1 MINNAYKRIKFF
13 SYFLLH
19 FAENNIIW
27 LDMIKIREYKSRK
40 AADKASSYLMSK
52 GIPAV
57 IKGYV
62 VVPKALE
69 HLKDGMVELTV
80 PEHLCSKAREYLS
93 EYESRIENDSKK

>member
-1 MINNAYKRIKFF
+1 
-13 SYFLLH
+13 
-19 FAENNIIW
+19 
-27 LDMIKIREYKSRK
+27 
-40 AADKASSYLMSK
+40 MSK

-93 EYESRIENDSKK
+93 EYESRIDSDSKK